1 MSLTVESKVKKG
13 VEVIFSKI
21 KNSNHFFKNK
31 EKDLKIEIENY
42 LKEKNCFNLIF

>member
-1 MSLTVESKVKKG
+1 MSLTVESKVKK
-13 VEVIFSKI
+13 ELRLFFQKI

-42 LKEKNCFNLIF
+42 LKEKTALI